1 MRPDPT
7 APQAARINGRT
18 RLTMLGWPGSQLDAV
33 EVLAVLVINALEH
46 GITPGPPDSCTRA

>member
-7 APQAARINGRT
+7 APQAARIKGRT
-18 RLTMLGWPGSQLDAV
+18 GLTMLGWPGSQLDAV

-46 GITPGPPDSCTRA
+46 GITPGPPGSCTRA